1 MRCTFAAFAVLAIGL
16 LAGCTTA
23 STDSAVKT
31 ASATSNPS
39 LPSNVEMA
47 FAGPASGD
55 YRIGPLDI
63 LDISV
68 FQVPDLSKTVQ
79 VSASGIIRYPLIGDL
94 TAAGKTPASL
104 ESEIA
109 NKLGAKYLQ
118 SPQVSVSV
126 KEATS
131 KRVTVEGAVNKPGI
145 YPLVGQTTLLQTI
158 VQAGGLD
165 RVADKRGIVVFR
177 TIDGKRNAAK
187 FDYAAIRDGKAE
199 DPVLAGG
206 DIIIVDESGSK
217 AALRSVREAMGV
229 FGLFSPFIL

>member
-1 MRCTFAAFAVLAIGL
+1 
-16 LAGCTTA
+16 
-23 STDSAVKT
+23 
-31 ASATSNPS
+31 
-39 LPSNVEMA
+39 MA
-47 FAGPASGD
+47 FAAPTSGD
-55 YRIGPLDI
+55 YRIGPLDV

-79 VSASGIIRYPLIGDL
+79 VSASGIIRYPLLGEL
-94 TAAGKTPASL
+94 TAAGKTPGNL

-109 NKLGAKYLQ
+109 GKLGAKYLQ

-131 KRVTVEGAVNKPGI
+131 KRVTVEGAVKSPGI
-145 YPLVGQTTLLQTI
+145 YPLTGQATLLQTI

-165 RVADKRGIVVFR
+165 RVADKRGIVIFR
-177 TIDGKRNAAK
+177 TIGGKRSAAK
-187 FDYAAIRDGKAE
+187 FDYAAIRDGKAD

-206 DIIIVDESGSK
+206 DIIVVDESGSK
-217 AALRSVREAMGV
+217 AALRTVRETMSV